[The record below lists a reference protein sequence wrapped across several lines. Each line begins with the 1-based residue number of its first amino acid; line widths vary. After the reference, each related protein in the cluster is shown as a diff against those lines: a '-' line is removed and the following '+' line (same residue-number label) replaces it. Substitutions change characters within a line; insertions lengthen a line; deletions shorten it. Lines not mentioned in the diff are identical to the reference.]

1 MEKPFLEVFPGLHI
15 GDELKELLKLV
26 MVEKISMPKDRSSLR
41 IYIVSPRLIHKKNI
55 YSMEDGIA
63 KQLFPGRPLT
73 VKIQEKYRLS
83 AQYTPKKLYDVY
95 RDSIMLEFKQYGM
108 IEHNILRKGK
118 VEFPAEDTM
127 VISIEDNLIF
137 RERSKE
143 VIRVLEKIFVERCGL
158 PAEVK
163 FEFIE
168 VKKEKKEDILQP
180 FGTGFGKAATG
191 GYDPVMDDAYVAALA
206 NSADAGMDMN
216 SSGEVPPWEIGSGIP
231 DGNAPA
237 IGAASDGAGKGK
249 SGGSDAAGKEFKK
262 KTFGNG
268 GGNGTGAGS
277 GESGGF
283 KGRDGGFKRD
293 GFKGRMPYKKSEN
306 PDVLF
311 GRDFE
316 GEITEI
322 RDIAGEIGEVTIR
335 GQILQTETRELKSG
349 RKLTIFDIT
358 DFTDSITIKLFLRE
372 DQEEDAAN
380 AIKKGAF
387 IRLKGITT
395 IDKFDGEL
403 TIGSIVGIKKCEDFT
418 SKREDNAPVKRVELH
433 CHTKMSDMDG
443 VSEGKDIIKRA
454 KKWGMPAI
462 AVTDHGCVQA
472 FPDANHA
479 LDKGDT
485 FKIIYGVEGYLV
497 DDMKEIVEN
506 SRNQSLDGA
515 YVVFDIE
522 TTGFSP
528 SKNKIIEIGAVKV
541 VEGKIIDRFNEFV
554 NPQVP
559 IPFEIERLTSIND
572 SMVMDAPTIDVI
584 LPKFL
589 EFVGDAALVAHN
601 ASFDVSFIHH
611 NANELG
617 LTFNPTVLDTVTLAR
632 ALLPNLNRYKLDTV
646 AKALNISLE
655 NHHRAVDDAEA
666 TANIFV
672 KFIEMLKAQ
681 YDMTTLDDLSSFNK
695 ADVAAIM
702 KMPTYHV
709 IILAKND
716 LGRVNLYRLVSWSHE
731 KYFSRRPRIPKSLL
745 NEYREG
751 LIIGTACEAG
761 ELYQAV
767 LRGSTDAELQK
778 LVKFYDFLE
787 IQPLGND
794 MFMLRDEKSTVNSEE
809 DLMNINRKI
818 VSLGEQFNKPVCATC
833 DVHFLDPEDEIY
845 RKILM
850 AGQGFKDADDQA
862 PLFLRTTNEM
872 LDEFQYLGSDKA
884 YEVVVTNTRMI
895 ADMCEPIAPVRPDKC
910 PPVIEDSDTQ
920 LRNICYNRAHEM
932 YGDELPQIVV
942 DRLERELNSIISN
955 GFAVMYIIAQKL
967 VWKSNEDGY
976 LVGSRGSVGSSFA
989 ATMSGITEVNP
1000 LSPHYYCT
1008 NCHYYDFDSEDVKKF
1023 GGMAGCDMP
1032 DKKCPVCGNPLT
1044 KDGFDIPFETFLGF
1058 KGDKEPDIDLNFS
1071 GEYQS
1076 RAHDYTEVIFGKGQT
1091 FRAGTIGTLADKTA
1105 FGYVKNYYEE
1115 RGERKRNCEINR
1127 IVQGCVGVRRTTGQH
1142 PGGIIVLP
1150 LGEMIYS
1157 FTPVQHPAN
1166 DMTTKT
1172 ITTHFDYH
1180 SIDHNLLKLDILG
1193 HDDPTMIRML
1203 QDLIGLD
1210 PVKDIPLD
1218 SREVMSLFQDTSALG
1233 ITPEDIGGC
1242 KLGALGVPE
1251 FGTDFAM
1258 QMLIDAQPKHFSDL
1272 VRIAGLAHGT
1282 DVWLGNAQTLIQE
1295 GKATIQTA
1303 ICTRDDIMI
1312 YLIQKGMDEGL
1323 SFTIMESVRKGK
1335 GLKPEWE
1342 EEMVKHDVPDWYI
1355 WSCKKIK
1362 YMFPKAHAAA
1372 YVMMAWRIAYCKVFY
1387 PLAYYASFFSIR
1399 ANAFSYELMCLG
1411 REKLD
1416 RHIADYKRRS
1426 DSLSKKEQDTLRD
1439 MRIVQ
1444 EMYARG
1450 YDFLP
1455 LDIYKA
1461 KARHFQIFGDK
1472 LMPSINSI
1480 DGLGEKAADSIEE
1493 AAKDGPFLSK
1503 EDFRNRTKVSKTICD
1518 LMTDLGILKDMPES
1532 NQLSLFD
1539 L

>member
-15 GDELKELLKLV
+15 GEELKELLKLV
-26 MVEKISMPKDRSSLR
+26 MVEKVSMPKDRSSLR

-55 YSMEDGIA
+55 YSMEEGIA
-63 KQLFPGRPLT
+63 KQLFPGRSII
-73 VKIQEKYRLS
+73 VKILEKYRLS
-83 AQYTPKKLYDVY
+83 AQYTPEKLYQVY
-95 RDSIMLEFKQYGM
+95 KDSILMEFKNFGM
-108 IEHNILRKGK
+108 IEYNILRRA
-118 VEFPAEDTM
+118 ETAFEAEDTM
-127 VISIEDNLIF
+127 VMTIEDNLIY

-143 VIRVLEKIFVERCGL
+143 VGRILEKIFTERCGL
-158 PAEVK
+158 PAEVRFSFTK
-163 FEFIE
+163 AE
-168 VKKEKKEDILQP
+168 KERR
-180 FGTGFGKAATG
+180 
-191 GYDPVMDDAYVAALA
+191 DDFDEEAALA
-206 NSADAGMDMN
+206 ALLASHVQDAGGGQEEAAD
-216 SSGEVPPWEIGSGIP
+216 SRGLETAQGGPGEGHALAQDQKPGSRTFTKKTLGEKKAAGGKGNPGSG
-231 DGNAPA
+231 
-237 IGAASDGAGKGK
+237 
-249 SGGSDAAGKEFKK
+249 
-262 KTFGNG
+262 
-268 GGNGTGAGS
+268 TG
-277 GESGGF
+277 SGGF
-283 KGRDGGFKRD
+283 QGGQNGSGSGFKRD
-293 GFKGRMPYKKSEN
+293 GGRGGRMPYRKSEN
-306 PDVLF
+306 PDVLY

-316 GEITEI
+316 GETMEI
-322 RDIAGEIGEVTIR
+322 HEIAGEIGEVVLRGKIIR
-335 GQILQTETRELKSG
+335 VEKRELRSG
-349 RKLTIFDIT
+349 SKMMIFDLT
-358 DFTDSITIKLFLRE
+358 DFTDSITIKMFLRE
-372 DQEEDAAN
+372 DQEADADE
-380 AIKKGAF
+380 AIKQGKF
-387 IRLKGITT
+387 IKLKGITT
-395 IDKFDGEL
+395 IDRFDGEL
-403 TIGSIVGIKKCEDFT
+403 TVGSITGIKKCEDFT
-418 SKREDNAPVKRVELH
+418 TRRVDNAPVKRVELH

-443 VSEGKDIIKRA
+443 VSEVKDIIKRA
-454 KKWGMPAI
+454 KQWGMPAL

-472 FPDANHA
+472 FPDASHA
-479 LDKGDT
+479 LDKGDA
-485 FKIIYGVEGYLV
+485 FKVLYGVEGYLV

-506 SRNQSLDGA
+506 SENQSLDGA
-515 YVVFDIE
+515 FVVFDIE

-528 SKNKIIEIGAVKV
+528 VKNKIIEIGAVR
-541 VEGKIIDRFNEFV
+541 VENGVITDRMDEFV
-554 NPQVP
+554 DPEVP
-559 IPFEIERLTSIND
+559 IPFEIERLTGIND
-572 SMVMDAPTIDVI
+572 AMVMGAETIGPV
-584 LPKFL
+584 LGRFL
-589 EFVGDAALVAHN
+589 EFCRGAVLVAHN
-601 ASFDVSFIHH
+601 ASFDVGFISH
-611 NANELG
+611 NASVLG
-617 LTFNPTVLDTVTLAR
+617 YEFHPTVMDTVALAR
-632 ALLPNLNRYKLDTV
+632 VLLPNLNRYKLDTV
-646 AKALNISLE
+646 AKALNVSLE

-666 TANIFV
+666 TAGIFL
-672 KFIEMLKAQ
+672 KFVEMLKKQ
-681 YDMTTLDDLSSFNK
+681 HGMDTLDDLNVFNQ
-695 ADVAAIM
+695 AEDSAIM

-716 LGRVNLYRLVSWSHE
+716 LGRVNLYRLVSWSHVRF
-731 KYFSRRPRIPKSLL
+731 FSRRPRIPKSLL
-745 NEYREG
+745 NQYREG
-751 LIIGTACEAG
+751 LIIGSACEAG
-761 ELYQAV
+761 ELYQAI
-767 LRGSTDAELQK
+767 LRGGTDAELQR
-778 LVKFYDFLE
+778 LVRFYDYLE

-794 MFMLRDEKSTVNSEE
+794 MFMLRDEKSTVKTVE
-809 DLMNINRKI
+809 DLKEINRKI
-818 VSLGEQFNKPVCATC
+818 VRLGEQCGKPVCATC

-845 RKILM
+845 RRILM
-850 AGQGFKDADDQA
+850 AGMGFKDSDEQA
-862 PLFLRTTNEM
+862 PLYLRTTEEM
-872 LDEFQYLGSDKA
+872 LAEFDYLGSDLA
-884 YEVVVTNTRMI
+884 YEVVVANTRKI

-910 PPVIEDSDTQ
+910 PPVIENSDET

-932 YGDELPQIVV
+932 YGENLPKIVT
-942 DRLERELNSIISN
+942 DRLERELTSIISN

-976 LVGSRGSVGSSFA
+976 LVGSRGSVGSSFV

-1008 NCHYYDFDSEDVKKF
+1008 NCHYYDFDSEEVKKYS
-1023 GGMAGCDMP
+1023 GMAGCDMP
-1032 DKKCPVCGNPLT
+1032 DKLCPVCGHPLT

-1105 FGYVKNYYEE
+1105 FGYVKNYFEE
-1115 RGERKRNCEINR
+1115 HGERKRNCEINR

-1142 PGGIIVLP
+1142 PGGIVVLP

-1218 SREVMSLFQDTSALG
+1218 CKEVMSLFQDTSALG

-1258 QMLIDAQPKHFSDL
+1258 QMLLDTKPKYFSDL

-1303 ICTRDDIMI
+1303 ICTRDDIMV
-1312 YLIQKGMDEGL
+1312 YLIQQGLEEGTA
-1323 SFTIMESVRKGK
+1323 FTIMESVRKGK

-1342 EEMVKHDVPDWYI
+1342 EEMSAHGVPDWYI

-1399 ANAFSYELMCLG
+1399 ASAFSYEIMCLG
-1411 REKLD
+1411 REKLES
-1416 RHIADYKRRS
+1416 HLADYKRRS

-1450 YDFLP
+1450 FDFLP
-1455 LDIYKA
+1455 MDIYKA
-1461 KARHFQIFGDK
+1461 RARHFQVMGNK

-1503 EDFRNRTKVSKTICD
+1503 EDFRNRTRVSKTICD
-1518 LMTDLGILKDMPES
+1518 LMGDLGILKDLPET

-1539 L
+1539 F